1 MRSYH
6 HLQNQNPTTTGQWLN
21 NHGKVGVVHFYHMVS
36 SIKRLSLMFAAV
48 SGLELTKSAV
58 AAGFDTCR
66 LSPQRPER
74 GCSIEVSLFVRRMRD
89 Y

>member
-21 NHGKVGVVHFYHMVS
+21 NHGKVGVMHFYHMVS

-48 SGLELTKSAV
+48 SGLN
-58 AAGFDTCR
+58 
-66 LSPQRPER
+66 
-74 GCSIEVSLFVRRMRD
+74 
-89 Y
+89 